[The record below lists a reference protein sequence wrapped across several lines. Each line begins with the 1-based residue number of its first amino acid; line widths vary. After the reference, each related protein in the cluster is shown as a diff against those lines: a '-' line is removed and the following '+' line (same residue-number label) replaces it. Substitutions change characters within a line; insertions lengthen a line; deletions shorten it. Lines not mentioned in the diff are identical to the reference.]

1 VNLLQAVGYQPSAL
15 RSGYPIGPVVTAL
28 CQGRCCGNRT
38 APVFLTFG
46 VRGALLL
53 CADCRAW
60 HERII
65 RQMLPEIRRAG

>member
-1 VNLLQAVGYQPSAL
+1 VNLFQELTYRPLAVSRAFG
-15 RSGYPIGPVVTAL
+15 RITTAL

-46 VRGALLL
+46 VRGARLL